1 MSKHQASAVIVLW
14 VALGLVVSGSIV
26 TTATLRGSSY
36 AADTASLKGS
46 PYIAGMATLTGSPFA
61 ARSQAQ
67 SASLDS
73 QQALLKRYC
82 ISCHNDRLKTAGLAL
97 DTLDLRSVG
106 QSAATWEKVVRKLRA
121 GVMPPSGR
129 PRPDEATHDAFVTW
143 LEGELDRAS
152 AASPNPGRTETFHR
166 LNRAEYHNAV
176 RDLLALDVN
185 IADLLP
191 ADDSSYGFD
200 NIAGVLRISPALM
213 ERYLSAAK
221 TISRLAVGAPLPAVD
236 HEVYR
241 VAPDAQQHDRVDG
254 LPFGTRGGLLARH
267 LFPLDGEY
275 DIKIEVSGANA
286 IREPQQLEVTVDGEQ
301 VRLFTLAG
309 RAGAGSSVY
318 DSEDKLV
325 ARVALP
331 AGPRDVGVA
340 FVKQPAVLV
349 EQAREPFQNPRVS
362 GNDGGPGGPMPGVTS
377 LTIIGPYDPKGA
389 GSTPS
394 RKRIFVCQPA
404 NAAQEAGCAQRIL
417 STLARRAFRGT
428 VPDDALADLMKF
440 YGEGRAEGGS
450 FDAGI
455 ELAIR
460 RLLVSPEFLFRIETD
475 PDGPAAPVR
484 RVATASDNTP
494 ARGAIYRVPDLALA
508 SRLSFFLWSS
518 IPDDELLDLASRGR
532 LRDPAVLEQQVRR
545 MLLDRRAESLTT
557 NFAGQW
563 LQLRNMATVRPGDP
577 YSLTFDETLRQA
589 MWRETELFFESI
601 LRENRSVVDMLTA
614 DHTFLNERLAIH
626 YGVPGIQGSH
636 FRRVTLPADSPRRGI
651 LGHGSILTMTSHAI
665 RTSPVFRG
673 KWVLM
678 NVLGTPPPE
687 PPPNVPALVDK
698 KTQAKVQTMR
708 ERMAQH
714 RANPSCSTCHS
725 LIDPAGFALENFD
738 AIGRWR
744 VVDESFNPIDASGAL
759 PDGTKF
765 NGVQDLRAALVRRP
779 ERFVTT
785 VTEKLLTYALGRGLE
800 YYDMPAVRKIVK
812 DASRDGYRFQAI
824 IRGVATSYPFTM
836 RRMVTPAPPAAT
848 AAQP

>member
-1 MSKHQASAVIVLW
+1 MRQRVSVVIALW
-14 VALGLVVSGSIV
+14 VGLGLAGSVVLAYHARPV
-26 TTATLRGSSY
+26 PVVATLKGSSY
-36 AADTASLKGS
+36 TTAFQDAAAASQQD
-46 PYIAGMATLTGSPFA
+46 
-61 ARSQAQ
+61 AR
-67 SASLDS
+67 
-73 QQALLKRYC
+73 QALLKRYC
-82 ISCHNDRLKTAGLAL
+82 ITCHNDRLKTGNLAL
-97 DTLDLRSVG
+97 DALDLNSVG
-106 QSAATWEKVVRKLRA
+106 ASAPVWEKVVRKLRA
-121 GVMPPSGR
+121 GVMPPAGR
-129 PRPDEATHDAFVTW
+129 PRPDEATHDAFVGW
-143 LEGELDRAS
+143 LEGELDRS
-152 AASPNPGRTETFHR
+152 AAARPDPGRTETFHR
-166 LNRAEYHNAV
+166 LNRSEYQNAI
-176 RDLLALDVN
+176 RDLIALEMN

-236 HEVYR
+236 HEVYKV
-241 VAPDAQQHDRVDG
+241 VADTQQHDHVEG
-254 LPFGTRGGLLARH
+254 LPLGTRGGLAVQH

-275 DIKIEVSGANA
+275 EIKVEVSGAAA
-286 IREPQQLEVTVDGEQ
+286 IREPHQLEVTIDGVQ

-325 ARVALP
+325 ARATVP
-331 AGPRDVGVA
+331 AGPHDVGVA
-340 FVKQPAVLV
+340 FVKKAAVLV
-349 EQAREPFQNPRVS
+349 EQAREPFQNPRIS
-362 GNDGGPGGPMPGVTS
+362 GNDGGPGGSMPSVTS
-377 LTIIGPYDPKGA
+377 LTVIGPYESKGA

-394 RKRIFVCQPA
+394 RRRIFVCQPA
-404 NAAQEAGCAQRIL
+404 TAAQETACARQIL
-417 STLARRAFRGT
+417 STLARRAFRGP
-428 VPDDALADLMKF
+428 VPEDALNDLLRF
-440 YGEGRAEGGS
+440 YGDGRSEGGT

-455 ELAIR
+455 EFALR
-460 RLLVSPEFLFRIETD
+460 RLLVSPEFLFRVE
-475 PDGPAAPVR
+475 PDPAASAAA
-484 RVATASDNTP
+484 VASAPAASV
-494 ARGAIYRVPDLALA
+494 YRVPDLALA

-518 IPDDELLDLASRGR
+518 IPDDELLDVASSGR
-532 LRDPAVLEQQVRR
+532 LRQPAVLEQQVRR
-545 MLLDRRAESLTT
+545 MLADRRSESLTT

-589 MWRETELFFESI
+589 MWRETELFFDSV
-601 LRENRSVVDMLTA
+601 LRENRGVMEMLTA
-614 DHTFLNERLAIH
+614 DYTFLNERLAVH
-626 YGVPGIQGSH
+626 YGIPGIQGSH
-636 FRRVTLPADSPRRGI
+636 FRRVTLPPDSPRRGI

-687 PPPNVPALVDK
+687 PPPNVPALVDR

-708 ERMAQH
+708 DRMAQH
-714 RANPSCSTCHS
+714 RDNPACSACHS

-765 NGVQDLRAALVRRP
+765 DGVQDLRAALVRRP

-800 YYDMPAVRKIVK
+800 YYDMPAVRRIVREAAK
-812 DASRDGYRFQAI
+812 DGYRFQTI
-824 IRGVATSYPFTM
+824 VRGVAQSYPFTM
-836 RRMVTPAPPAAT
+836 RRIDGAPGAT
-848 AAQP
+848 QAQR